1 MREVCPSC
9 QNEVSEDQYF
19 CFVCG
24 ARLYDLREDSK
35 WRDKPL
41 VGEDIP
47 WQLIE
52 QELCRAE
59 EFIPFYTRES
69 GKSRPGLDVPK
80 KFPIYALLLVES
92 ATLNKGG
99 VMPVLH
105 HEDFCN
111 LWTAFRERAIN
122 RGEGVFVA
130 YTQFY
135 KNRPLQI
142 FKAVGPWWTKYIKIP
157 KGLPRLHIYI
167 YPVSEASVLNSD
179 RGQPIAVW
187 HPKGWKP

>member
-9 QNEVSEDQYF
+9 QNAVNEDHLF

-24 ARLYDLREDSK
+24 ARLYDLKQGSE
-35 WRDKPL
+35 WQGKPL
-41 VGEDIP
+41 VGDDIP
-47 WQLIE
+47 WHLVE
-52 QELCRAE
+52 QEMCIVK
-59 EFIPFYTRES
+59 EFTPFYTRES
-69 GKSRPGLDVPK
+69 GKSKPSQVVPQN
-80 KFPIYALLLVES
+80 FPIYALLRVES
-92 ATLNKGG
+92 TTFKNGAI
-99 VMPVLH
+99 MPVLH

-111 LWTAFRERAIN
+111 LWSVFKER
-122 RGEGVFVA
+122 RVGVGEEVFVA

-142 FKAVGPWWTKYIKIP
+142 FKAVGPWWTKYIKTP

-167 YPVSEASVLNSD
+167 YPVSKANIRD
-179 RGQPIAVW
+179 AGRGQPIAAW